1 MASTRVLVVDDDVQY
16 LTLLATMVGEGGY
29 TVESKS
35 RFEDAKRALG
45 QHPPDALVTDIR
57 LGAFNGLQLA
67 LQMRDAKPTASIVV
81 LSAFDDPMLRQQAAS
96 CAAHYFVKPV
106 AAQALL
112 AALEAGP
119 AEPTA

>member
-1 MASTRVLVVDDDVQY
+1 MASTRVLVVDDDPQY
-16 LTLLATMVGEGGY
+16 LTLLATMVAESGF
-29 TVESKS
+29 TVESKG
-35 RFEDAKRALG
+35 RFEDAKRSLS

-67 LQMRDAKPTASIVV
+67 LQMRDARPAASIVV

-106 AAQALL
+106 SATELARALT
-112 AALEAGP
+112 AGP
-119 AEPTA
+119 ANAPS

>member
-1 MASTRVLVVDDDVQY
+1 MPSMRVLVVDDDAQY
-16 LTLLATMVGEGGY
+16 LTLLATMVGDGGY
-29 TVESKS
+29 AVESKS

-45 QHPPDALVTDIR
+45 NHPPDALVTDIR

-67 LQMRDAKPTASIVV
+67 IQMRDLKPSASIVV

-106 AAQALL
+106 PQADLL
-112 AALEAGP
+112 AALLAGP
-119 AEPTA
+119 AAPTP